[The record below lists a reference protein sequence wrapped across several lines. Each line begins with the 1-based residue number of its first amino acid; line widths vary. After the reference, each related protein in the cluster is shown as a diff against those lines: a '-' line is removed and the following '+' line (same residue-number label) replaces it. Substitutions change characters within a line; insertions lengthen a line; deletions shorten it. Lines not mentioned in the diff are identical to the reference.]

1 MKIGI
6 LGGGQLARMMIEE
19 TSKYGYEFV
28 IYSEEVNSPAGK
40 ICNKEIVGKFSDT
53 ERINA
58 FCKECDIVTLEN
70 EFIDKKYIEYIE
82 RSGKECLPG
91 SDIVGMIQDKFVQKQ
106 TLDRM
111 NIPVPKF
118 DEVNSLNDIK
128 KFAAVYKYPVILKS
142 RTMGYD
148 GKGNYKID
156 NENGIKDAYDLLGK
170 RGKLMCE
177 EFIEFKK
184 ELAVQIVRSKNGE
197 IKVYPVVESIQKNHI
212 CNVVKAT
219 VDFDSAIAKQIQGLA
234 SLIVNDISYIGV
246 LAVELFQMDNGKIYV
261 NELAPRVHNTGHYT
275 IEGCYT
281 SQFENHIRAIIGL
294 PLGSTDMKYKNAV
307 MLNLLGERNGKSGLE
322 GYTDLIKD
330 PLAYIH
336 YYGKDETRIG
346 RKMGHITVVGDNME
360 FIQNKAKSYLSQIKF

>member
-1 MKIGI
+1 MRIGI